1 MGKKNAQVWVGHAI
15 NVRQCLV
22 CLQLLN
28 IALIC
33 TSSILHFL
41 MKAGFTHALSSAHTS
56 VAFHW
61 LKAAAAAPAHGGSVD
76 DSHT

>member
-1 MGKKNAQVWVGHAI
+1 
-15 NVRQCLV
+15 
-22 CLQLLN
+22 
-28 IALIC
+28 
-33 TSSILHFL
+33 

-61 LKAAAAAPAHGGSVD
+61 LKAEAAAAAAAAPAHGGSVD